1 MICKVMSK
9 FTKSTLQ
16 KLESVFHQLEYK
28 VRYEKGNFQS
38 GYCIVED
45 RKIAVINKFF
55 DTEGRAQTMLD
66 ILSRMNLDQVELE
79 SGLRKFLQKLQLQ
92 AAEEH

>member
-1 MICKVMSK
+1 MSK
-9 FTKSTLQ
+9 YTKTTLN
-16 KLESVFHQLEYK
+16 KLEDIFQQLEYK

-55 DTEGRAQTMLD
+55 DIEGRVHTMLE
-66 ILSRMNLDQVELE
+66 ILSQMDLSEDALE
-79 SGLRKFLQKLQLQ
+79 DDMKKFLNKLI
-92 AAEEH
+92 AKASD